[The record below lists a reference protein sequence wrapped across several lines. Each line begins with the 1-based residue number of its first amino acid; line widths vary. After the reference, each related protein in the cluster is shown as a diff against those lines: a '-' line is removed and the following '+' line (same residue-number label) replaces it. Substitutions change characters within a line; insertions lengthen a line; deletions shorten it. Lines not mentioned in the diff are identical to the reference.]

1 MAAPGTT
8 KSFIKNSPGSQR
20 RIAGSPPEEFSF
32 IGEDH
37 KGDVRTGPVFRSIGK
52 RSLSARRGGYK
63 TCER

>member
-20 RIAGSPPEEFSF
+20 RIAGSPPEEFTF

-37 KGDVRTGPVFRSIGK
+37 EGDVRPVFRSIGQ
-52 RSLSARRGGYK
+52 RSLSAGRGGYK